1 MIEGVLVR
9 KNVALKTKITVK
21 GLISVLL
28 IASAVLLPQIVHLVG
43 GVPGGVKWLPM
54 YLPVLVAGCL
64 LGTYWGLGVGILS
77 PVVSFLIT
85 AAVGNPMPALARLPF
100 MIAELAVFA
109 SVSGLFGKKISQ
121 NMWMAFPAVLIAQ
134 ISGRAAFMLLVA
146 IFQNV
151 SSLKLA
157 VVWGQIQT
165 GLIGL
170 VLQALIV
177 PLIIIGLSVLLNKD
191 KKSE

>member
-151 SSLKLA
+151 SSVKLA